1 MSHFHACSFFNEM
14 FDLLILTYSRPQKY
28 VVKVKVKW
36 RLSEGNV
43 SSFSNLFNLYVY
55 LKTEKLEILIKMVMH
70 AVSPLLQTTKS
81 KEAEGWED

>member
-1 MSHFHACSFFNEM
+1 MRATSKTHFVDWNVPLSRSFFFNEM

-55 LKTEKLEILIKMVMH
+55 LKTEKLDQDGDTCILYCK
-70 AVSPLLQTTKS
+70 Q
-81 KEAEGWED
+81 